1 MRNAI
6 PNRIVSC
13 SAVTALLV
21 AVFAAVNVG
30 LGTLLASAAQANT
43 LAVAGSTLAVF
54 ALFQPLRR
62 RVQQV
67 VDHRFNRERY
77 EADRIAAAFAE
88 RLRDQLDPGRLR
100 LELDEV
106 LAQTVAPTSSYLWL
120 HREREMG
127 L

>member
-1 MRNAI
+1 
-6 PNRIVSC
+6 
-13 SAVTALLV
+13 
-21 AVFAAVNVG
+21 
-30 LGTLLASAAQANT
+30 
-43 LAVAGSTLAVF
+43 VAGSTLAVF

-67 VDHRFNRERY
+67 VDHRFNRDRY

-88 RLRDQLDPGRLR
+88 RLRDQLDPGGLR
-100 LELDEV
+100 LELDDV

-120 HREREMG
+120 RGEREIG